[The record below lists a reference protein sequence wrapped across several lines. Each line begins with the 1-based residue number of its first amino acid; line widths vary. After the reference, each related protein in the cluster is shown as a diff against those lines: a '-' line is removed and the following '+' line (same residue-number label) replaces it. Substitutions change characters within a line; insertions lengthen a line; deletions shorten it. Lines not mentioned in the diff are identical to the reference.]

1 MDAPDALNEATN
13 EATLATFRSHV
24 RSDEADAG
32 VPNEARVASFH
43 PPALGVNGAK
53 QGQIGPV
60 LDPPVHELTRKQELA
75 MPHILSARS
84 EREGARAAQISRT
97 TLQRW
102 MDNPAF
108 RAELEDRR
116 RAAAALCHNEYQELA
131 LNGVNILADLLTDPS
146 PYIRLNAVRVAVSVS
161 MKVEERQDIRRRI
174 NVIDDAIEL
183 LKDQS

>member
-1 MDAPDALNEATN
+1 MNPTDTQHEATN
-13 EATLATFRSHV
+13 EAAISPSPAHV
-24 RSDEADAG
+24 RRNGASEG
-32 VPNEARVASFH
+32 VPNEATVASFH
-43 PPALGVNGAK
+43 PPALEVNGAK